1 MNEELYTL
9 PVVPTQGIVVYP
21 STTVQYDISSK
32 TVILALAEAIKGDQR
47 IFMPVVLNP
56 LKSYDENNNIS
67 NVGTVAEVKQA
78 VRISESEIRI
88 VVEGMFRAQITSI
101 EENDS
106 YLAATVQKAE
116 IEKSDDTVK
125 ISALVQAVREA
136 FINNSLILPSYLRLD
151 ESTIS
156 LIRACD
162 DADSICDLIA
172 EYVIVNI
179 NYKLQL
185 LQELNVEKRLN
196 MVLEF
201 LQDEFVILNV
211 EHEISEK
218 VKNAVDNN
226 QREYYL
232 KERLKAINEE
242 LGTDSSVDSDFAE
255 EINEYFAAVDKLELS
270 DENSEKLKKEIIKL
284 SKLPSIS
291 QEAGLIRSYLDT
303 CLALPW
309 NTSSVDEIN
318 IEKIRKK
325 LDDDHYGMKE
335 VKDRIIEAIAV
346 KQLCTE
352 KNNQIILCLAGPP
365 GVGKTSIA
373 KSIADA
379 LGKSYA
385 RVALGGIRDE
395 SEIRGHRRTYVG
407 AMQGRIMNALT
418 QAKTNNALI
427 LLDEIDKLGN
437 DFRGDPTSALLEVLD
452 SEQNFSFFD
461 HYIDMPFDLSRVLF
475 ITTANDLAGI
485 PAPLRDRMDIIELSS
500 YTSEEK
506 LNISKKHLLKK
517 QLKKNGLSPKTFK
530 ITDSALVDLI
540 ENYTRESG
548 VRTLERYLAKLMRKA
563 AVKIVSGEEKSVRI
577 TVKNIESYL
586 GVRKFT
592 RDEMNSKDEVGVV
605 TGLAWTPV
613 GGVTLPVEVAATSG
627 SGKLTL
633 TGSLG
638 DVMKESAQAAFTC
651 VRTRAEKYSIEKDF
665 YKNYD
670 FHIHVPEG
678 AVPKDGPSAGITIA
692 TAITSALTG
701 RAVRRDIA
709 MTGEITIRGRIL
721 PIGGLREKSLA
732 AYRLGIKTVIIPK
745 DNLSN
750 LEEIDES
757 VKKEVKFISVESI
770 DEVLEIA
777 LTGKKNSSKKHSAKE
792 KKTDQLES
800 RI

>member
-1 MNEELYTL
+1 MNENLYTL
-9 PVVPTQGIVVYP
+9 PVVPTIGVVIFP
-21 STTVQYDISSK
+21 SVTIQYDISTK
-32 TVILALAEAIKGDQR
+32 KNILALSEAVKGDQR
-47 IFMPVVLNP
+47 IFMPVVLDP
-56 LKSYDENNNIS
+56 LNNDEDKNNIS
-67 NVGTVAEVKQA
+67 NIGTVAEIKQA

-88 VVEGMFRAQITSI
+88 IVEGIFRAQSI
-101 EENDS
+101 NYNDTGS
-106 YLAATVQKAE
+106 YLEATVKKAE
-116 IEKSDDTVK
+116 IEVSDDTVQT
-125 ISALVQAVREA
+125 SALVQAVKESY
-136 FINNSLILPSYLRLD
+136 INNTFILPSYLRIP
-151 ESTIS
+151 EATVS

-162 DADSICDLIA
+162 DADSICDLVG
-172 EYVIVNI
+172 EYVIVNTD
-179 NYKLQL
+179 YKLQL
-185 LQELNVEKRLN
+185 LQELNIEKRLN

-201 LQDEFVILNV
+201 LQDEFVILST

-218 VKNAVDNN
+218 VKDSIDNS

-232 KERLKAINEE
+232 KERLKAINDE
-242 LGTDSSVDSDFAE
+242 LGSDGLDNSDFVE
-255 EINEYFAAVDKLELS
+255 EIDEYFAAVEKLDLS
-270 DENSEKLKKEIIKL
+270 EENSEKLKKEIIKL
-284 SKLPSIS
+284 SKLQSVS
-291 QEAGLIRSYLDT
+291 QEAGVIRSYLDT
-303 CLALPW
+303 CLSLPW
-309 NTSSVDEIN
+309 NSTTEDVTDIK
-318 IEKIRKK
+318 KIRQK
-325 LDDDHYGMKE
+325 LDNDHYGLND
-335 VKDRIIEAIAV
+335 VKDRIIESIAV
-346 KQLCTE
+346 KQLCKE
-352 KNNQIILCLAGPP
+352 KNNQIILCLVGPP

-385 RVALGGIRDE
+385 RVALGGIHDE
-395 SEIRGHRRTYVG
+395 SEIRGHRKTYIG
-407 AMQGRIMNALT
+407 AMPGRIISAMVRANT
-418 QAKTNNALI
+418 SNPLI

-461 HYIDMPFDLSRVLF
+461 HYIDMPFDLSKVLF

-500 YTSEEK
+500 YTSVEK
-506 LNISKKHLLKK
+506 LNIAKKHLIKK
-517 QLKKNGLSPKTFK
+517 QLKKNGLTSKNFK
-530 ITDSALVDLI
+530 ITDRALVDLI
-540 ENYTRESG
+540 ESYTSESG

-563 AVKIVSGEEKSVRI
+563 AVKIVSGEEKSIRI

-586 GVRKFT
+586 GARKFK
-592 RDEMNSKDEVGVV
+592 RDEINSKDEVGLV

-613 GGVTLPVEVAATSG
+613 GGVTLPVEVAVTGG

-651 VRTRAEKYSIEKDF
+651 VRTRSDKYSIEKNF
-665 YKNYD
+665 YKDYD

-692 TAITSALTG
+692 TAIASALTG

-709 MTGEITIRGRIL
+709 MTGEITLRGRVL
-721 PIGGLREKSLA
+721 PVGGLKEKSLA

-750 LEEIDES
+750 LDEIDES
-757 VKKEVKFISVESI
+757 VKSAVKFISVENI

-777 LTGKKNSSKKHSAKE
+777 LTGKENSSRKRYAKE
-792 KKTDQLES
+792 KKADVLEN